1 MAFLI
6 VISIVTLLSFS
17 TTAFAE
23 RSAWQESME
32 DKKGIIKMKKR
43 IFVIFTV
50 AIMILMT
57 ACSSQQKIQPV
68 ATANIDDNH
77 EEVSQPAEDV
87 VQEDSQPTVSVA
99 GDSQATQSVIE
110 PIFDDNDTRYISNSS
125 DKYSYETFDELNEIA
140 SYVVAG
146 VCISSKPIFQ
156 NDMLYTLSELKID
169 DVYRGDTIAKG
180 DTILIMELGGRTTS
194 GEYRENC
201 HIEKKAFE
209 TGESMPPE
217 KKLVMGMDGYFPLQE
232 NEQVLLFLGDETGFL
247 KNIKEPLFGIWGAYD
262 GKLFLQPDGLTYSRP
277 MPAQTDK
284 LQFGGETL
292 SITVDELKE
301 KVK

>member
-50 AIMILMT
+50 AIMILVT
-57 ACSSQQKIQPV
+57 ACSSQQEIQPV

-77 EEVSQPAEDV
+77 EEVSQSAEDV

-140 SYVVAG
+140 SYVVTG
-146 VCISSKPIFQ
+146 VCISSKPVFRK
-156 NDMLYTLSELKID
+156 DLLFTLSEIEIN
-169 DVYRGDTIAKG
+169 DVYRGETIAKG
-180 DTILIMELGGRTTS
+180 DVILIIEMGGRTTY
-194 GEYRENC
+194 GDYEKNC
-201 HIEKKAFE
+201 HIEEKVFE
-209 TGESMPPE
+209 TGKRMPPDQ
-217 KKLVMGMDGYFPLQE
+217 KIIAGMDGYFPLQE
-232 NEQVLLFLGDETGFL
+232 NEQVLLFLADGTGFIE
-247 KNIKEPLFGIWGAYD
+247 NIKEPLFGIWGDYD
-262 GKLFLQPDGLTYSRP
+262 GKLFLQPDGLAYSRP